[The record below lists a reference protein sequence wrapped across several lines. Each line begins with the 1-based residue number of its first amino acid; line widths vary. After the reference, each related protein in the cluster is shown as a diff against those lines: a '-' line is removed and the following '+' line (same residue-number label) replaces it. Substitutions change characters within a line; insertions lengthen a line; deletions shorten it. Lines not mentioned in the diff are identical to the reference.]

1 MKAVSASN
9 GHITMFSWK
18 SLPRCQPLSAF
29 AEVVQRHHAT
39 GTPEMFAVGRNT
51 KDTVTQEYE
60 PTFGLYAQYCQKY
73 DMSGTT
79 IEFLFTDTR
88 DARMATRTP
97 GMGAAADGGTFEHY
111 ISMASP
117 DAYSVCGQ
125 MLTNNTEHPTGV
137 PMAYAT
143 PEQLRRLAKDFDNFD
158 GTIDYNLDV
167 GEAPAGPGP
176 ATTFG
181 KATKST
187 TPNIGPP
194 PVEPTAP
201 TPISNHAPAA
211 NEHPDVANA
220 EFLQMSARVSDAVLN
235 GDDAG
240 IIGAIKAAIVHGLG
254 LMNSTERA
262 QRVIE
267 FGTTLPYYADLLD
280 VDPETTF
287 VFTPVD
293 DADGTATPEQTAAH
307 ELSQRADHYAL
318 ALGRHLLNAKM
329 QHASKVVEYNARVLA
344 AKIDGERF
352 VSETATFEAEMKVYN
367 SFNLK
372 HTQTEQQQDVTEER
386 VTAVT
391 ATTIAANTNRDEIDY
406 FDGGWDWSQHDA
418 ETRRQ
423 LSINKWG
430 GGEPDG
436 YITNY
441 LSYAEDVEHEMKTA
455 DTVDDTSTMD
465 TAYISAM
472 LGSLGSIGEPALPVP
487 PPGYIGTWEEYMNE
501 VCTYDDDLDINVDDT
516 SKNRENLEL
525 AAARIITDITGAG
538 TEEYHEEESLI
549 NAVADSL
556 DKRLEMLGTDAP
568 EPEKVEEFIA
578 AAFAGRDPEYAC
590 SATSAETDPTFPEA
604 ISSPKRKEWIEACLT
619 EWVSLTTTYKCFG
632 TNVRP
637 MREAV
642 ERTRRG
648 ERVRIIPLRWVL
660 KMKPS
665 RLKARLVACE
675 SVGRYNTPRLDKWS
689 PTIGSDSVRMVF
701 VIGCQHNCDFFSLDI
716 SGAYLTGKRPA
727 DEPDVYLTMPPGL
740 DLIREYAEEHGID
753 LGEAK
758 SLLNYKDANGKP
770 NCLFLEG
777 NLYGTQLAGR
787 AFWEHARNWL
797 VNDLGFKDA
806 TGDPCIFVK
815 WMDDGSFII
824 VGLYVDDCLIA
835 TTSPET
841 RRWFEQAF
849 QDEFSQSPD
858 SDGDTYLGIEYKV
871 HELGNYKYVTLNTPR
886 IWEKLRDKLDGLQIT
901 LPKVSTPLPSNAMD
915 LVYADVDEVNNPLV
929 KESEINVREILGML
943 SWGVHAVRPG
953 EAFASSLIA
962 RRAHLPTRSLVV
974 VLLHLTSYLLDH
986 ADDKL
991 HITGNGERIFTT
1003 ACDSSFAND
1012 QGHHGSGRSW
1022 FGFALIWGGIAF
1034 HFRSKLQPYVAPSTR
1049 DAEAGAL
1056 VFCVK
1061 AMIGTLVMLEELGF
1075 LPEGVTPLRLEIDSQ
1090 AAIAS
1095 MTTEWIHKDSRW
1107 NAIRIRFLRE
1117 FVREMLIKPF
1127 YTVTTEMRADALTK
1141 VPSSAHSHAIARLAL
1156 MGTAPPPYS
1165 K

>member
-372 HTQTEQQQDVTEER
+372 HTQTEQLKSTQ
-386 VTAVT
+386 
-391 ATTIAANTNRDEIDY
+391 AA
-406 FDGGWDWSQHDA
+406 
-418 ETRRQ
+418 
-423 LSINKWG
+423 
-430 GGEPDG
+430 
-436 YITNY
+436 
-441 LSYAEDVEHEMKTA
+441 
-455 DTVDDTSTMD
+455 
-465 TAYISAM
+465 
-472 LGSLGSIGEPALPVP
+472 
-487 PPGYIGTWEEYMNE
+487 
-501 VCTYDDDLDINVDDT
+501 
-516 SKNRENLEL
+516 
-525 AAARIITDITGAG
+525 
-538 TEEYHEEESLI
+538 
-549 NAVADSL
+549 
-556 DKRLEMLGTDAP
+556 DK
-568 EPEKVEEFIA
+568 
-578 AAFAGRDPEYAC
+578 
-590 SATSAETDPTFPEA
+590 
-604 ISSPKRKEWIEACLT
+604 
-619 EWVSLTTTYKCFG
+619 
-632 TNVRP
+632 
-637 MREAV
+637 
-642 ERTRRG
+642 
-648 ERVRIIPLRWVL
+648 
-660 KMKPS
+660 
-665 RLKARLVACE
+665 
-675 SVGRYNTPRLDKWS
+675 
-689 PTIGSDSVRMVF
+689 
-701 VIGCQHNCDFFSLDI
+701 
-716 SGAYLTGKRPA
+716 
-727 DEPDVYLTMPPGL
+727 
-740 DLIREYAEEHGID
+740 
-753 LGEAK
+753 
-758 SLLNYKDANGKP
+758 
-770 NCLFLEG
+770 
-777 NLYGTQLAGR
+777 
-787 AFWEHARNWL
+787 
-797 VNDLGFKDA
+797 
-806 TGDPCIFVK
+806 
-815 WMDDGSFII
+815 
-824 VGLYVDDCLIA
+824 
-835 TTSPET
+835 
-841 RRWFEQAF
+841 
-849 QDEFSQSPD
+849 
-858 SDGDTYLGIEYKV
+858 
-871 HELGNYKYVTLNTPR
+871 
-886 IWEKLRDKLDGLQIT
+886 
-901 LPKVSTPLPSNAMD
+901 
-915 LVYADVDEVNNPLV
+915 
-929 KESEINVREILGML
+929 
-943 SWGVHAVRPG
+943 
-953 EAFASSLIA
+953 A
-962 RRAHLPTRSLVV
+962 RRAHELNQMATSKGTDANFERDLNVLQLKTKAVVDQSTGKCAFPFYSSDGPYATVGSNVASVNVCMSKFVKFEMRSILIMTSFVDSGPPSLRTFIAAQMPVLAKTWHVDSTMRAFQIADISAMMLTCVMTFLDRCRTAYSFDNLVKMHVGPVSVTVVNKTLDLRSLVKGV
-974 VLLHLTSYLLDH
+974 ARVIKDCADMNITREDPTLWTAVFTSLKWNTMEKTHIKALMSIELQGALETAHRHHLRGRHPSSITELLDMMRDYH
-986 ADDKL
+986 TDEWKYEDAEIEITPDEHDATGVIAAMWGELALDDSVGENNGINAVNNDGGSNTDGGDDKVDTGGSGKAPRYGNARPRMHGCTCMKYLEDPSSCLDGKDCPYGHGKTFKDLTAADYTGLKKNFEIRVKEVKYDAAKLAAL
-991 HITGNGERIFTT
+991 HIYDHHL
-1003 ACDSSFAND
+1003 CDAAAHLSNIAHQKGVAKRDRGSYVTLEQRKAAKKEKKRRAGRKMAAAAHKGTSDDNSSDAA
-1012 QGHHGSGRSW
+1012 SETS
-1022 FGFALIWGGIAF
+1022 ALTDASTKSTFSAI
-1034 HFRSKLQPYVAPSTR
+1034 TR
-1049 DAEAGAL
+1049 DMN
-1056 VFCVK
+1056 CC
-1061 AMIGTLVMLEELGF
+1061 T
-1075 LPEGVTPLRLEIDSQ
+1075 
-1090 AAIAS
+1090 
-1095 MTTEWIHKDSRW
+1095 
-1107 NAIRIRFLRE
+1107 
-1117 FVREMLIKPF
+1117 
-1127 YTVTTEMRADALTK
+1127 
-1141 VPSSAHSHAIARLAL
+1141 
-1156 MGTAPPPYS
+1156 MGTDELSYDEVAVMIKDMAMMDGNSDVIDLLERYES
-1165 K
+1165 GDETRYCMMVASYADNNFRRS